1 MIGIPQLAL
10 VAVAISL
17 DTFAA
22 GIGLGTRTR
31 RREWLKIAVFFAVS
45 GGFFPIFGMWIGA
58 VATGIMAQV
67 AEVVGIFVLAGL
79 GIWFLVGA
87 WRSPDP
93 TPGHLGGWLIHR
105 APGAPLDPARDV
117 PSRRPLERDP
127 GGAPMGDTGTSP
139 APPSQRLTAGPLLA
153 LSLGLSADNLLVG
166 LGLGLYAGANFVLG
180 AFVAIAVFLS
190 TLAGLTLGR
199 LKVQWFGRSAEAIA
213 GLLILGLA
221 LFFLVTRGS

>member
-45 GGFFPIFGMWIGA
+45 GGFFPIVGMWVGT
-58 VATGIMAQV
+58 VATGILTQV
-67 AEVVGIFVLAGL
+67 AEVVGILVLAGL
-79 GIWFLVGA
+79 GSWFLYGA
-87 WRSPDP
+87 WRSADP
-93 TPGHLGGWLIHR
+93 TPGHLGGWLIH
-105 APGAPLDPARDV
+105 APPGAPLDPDRDV
-117 PSRRPLERDP
+117 GP
-127 GGAPMGDTGTSP
+127 GDEADGLGHV
-139 APPSQRLTAGPLLA
+139 PSQRLAVGPLLA
-153 LSLGLSADNLLVG
+153 LSLGLSADNLMVG
-166 LGLGLYAGANFVLG
+166 LGLGLYAGAHFILG
-180 AFVAIAVFLS
+180 AFVGVAVFLS

-199 LKVQWFGRSAEAIA
+199 LKMQWFGRSAEAIA

-221 LFFLVTRGS
+221 LFFLVSRG

>member
-31 RREWLKIAVFFAVS
+31 RREWLKIAVFFALS
-45 GGFFPIFGMWIGA
+45 GGFFPLVGMWVGA
-58 VATGIMAQV
+58 AATGVLAQV

-79 GIWFLVGA
+79 GVWFLVGA

-105 APGAPLDPARDV
+105 APGAPLDPDRDAGV
-117 PSRRPLERDP
+117 GHEK
-127 GGAPMGDTGTSP
+127 GAP
-139 APPSQRLTAGPLLA
+139 PPMPTERLTVGPLLA

-166 LGLGLYAGANFVLG
+166 LGLGLYAGANFILG

-199 LKVQWFGRSAEAIA
+199 LKVQWFGRSAEAMA